1 MIRLE
6 NIGKDFKLGNQTVQA
21 IKSLNLTV
29 EQGEYVAIMGA
40 SGSGK
45 STLLNILGCLDTPTR
60 GNYIISDNQ
69 TTDLDDNALSTLR
82 GKTIGFVFQSYNLL
96 PQYTVIEN
104 IMLPLLYQPDGI
116 VQEKTDYAHELAKLV
131 GLEDRLEHRPTEL
144 SGGQQQRVAIARSLI
159 NDPFIILAD
168 EPTGNLD
175 TQTEQEILALFDTLQ
190 DNGKT
195 IIVVTHEQEV
205 GERAKR
211 IVLMRDGEIISD
223 KLNSDE

>member
-1 MIRLE
+1 MIELE
-6 NIGKDFKLGNQTVQA
+6 NIGKDFILGNQTVHA
-21 IKSLNLTV
+21 IKSLDLTITL
-29 EQGEYVAIMGA
+29 GEYVAIMGT

-45 STLLNILGCLDTPTR
+45 STLLNILGCLDAPSR
-60 GNYIISDNQ
+60 GDYIISGKN
-69 TTDLDDNALSTLR
+69 TTTLNDDDLSTLR

-104 IMLPLLYQPDGI
+104 ITLPLLYQPEG
-116 VQEKTDYAHELAKLV
+116 VSQEKIAYAKELAKLV
-131 GLEDRLEHRPTEL
+131 GLDDRLGHRPTEL

-159 NDPFIILAD
+159 NDPLIILAD

-190 DNGKT
+190 ERGKT

-211 IVLMRDGEIISD
+211 VVVMRGRRDHQ
-223 KLNSDE
+223 